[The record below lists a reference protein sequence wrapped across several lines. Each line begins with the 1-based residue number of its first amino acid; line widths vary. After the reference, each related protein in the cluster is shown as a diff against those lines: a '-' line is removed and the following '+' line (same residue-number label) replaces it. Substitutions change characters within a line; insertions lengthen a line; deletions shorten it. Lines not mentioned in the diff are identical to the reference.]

1 MPNLRDKLLD
11 IYTHTHANAHYAF
24 LQCRDLV
31 TAHSDSTEHLTFAEN
46 NTSWEYVVAGTA
58 DVTRNKSFDGQLAA
72 LQDLL
77 MVVERQGTA
86 AREWA
91 KFKRSPIL
99 AGENSESDS
108 RRPIGCW
115 Y

>member
-1 MPNLRDKLLD
+1 
-11 IYTHTHANAHYAF
+11 
-24 LQCRDLV
+24 
-31 TAHSDSTEHLTFAEN
+31 
-46 NTSWEYVVAGTA
+46 
-58 DVTRNKSFDGQLAA
+58 